1 MDSFSEQ
8 NTVFNFDESAEVEI
22 QKETLKNNFGILRR
36 AEKELKS
43 FETLLATKERTV
55 NIKTLELTEASEMI
69 AQEKSDL
76 EKERILL
83 EIDKES
89 FCREK
94 EEIMKFHEKFK
105 GKLEKY
111 KVKKYELNTL
121 IKKNEDILS
130 ESHKRFEAFKGLKLE
145 IQKEQESIR
154 IASEQVEQENQ
165 LVIKQIHL
173 LSIKKV
179 EHEKNEEKLEKQKKF
194 HEKEKIKLNNER
206 ENIQKLKV
214 KLNEERDN
222 LQNEIKQAEIIRK
235 QYEECMEVQKDM
247 RSNIVE
253 PPANVSKLFEIIQ
266 KQVEVF
272 NIELTIKEKR
282 FQEREQNLF
291 KNSKKLSNLSKG
303 LYAAEKYMKKCKSEL
318 LKIQSK
324 IFPEIKK
331 LYSLSKDLLE
341 CSKLQVMEVND
352 QCQNLN
358 KDIDIISEIKV
369 LTASHQDHIDKHIR
383 EIEKKENELKEFA
396 FNLEERQS
404 NMSAISF
411 ISDSRMDS
419 TISELEQNLKA
430 LQDKQEEVDKDA
442 EENVKN
448 AEYLRKSIQEIEDS
462 KKKLLNERIRY
473 KEKNN
478 LLESKQKLIAEKFQ
492 ELESFHLNL
501 RKKEIEL
508 QNLQK
513 QICNVEILNKS
524 MGK

>member
-1 MDSFSEQ
+1 MDSFSDQ
-8 NTVFNFDESAEVEI
+8 NSVFTFDESAELDI
-22 QKETLKNNFGILRR
+22 QKETLKTSFSKLRR

-43 FETLLATKERTV
+43 FESLLASKEEAI
-55 NIKTLELTEASEMI
+55 NIKTAELTEASEMI
-69 AQEKSDL
+69 AQEKCDI
-76 EKERILL
+76 EKDKILL
-83 EIDKES
+83 EIDKLN

-121 IKKNEDILS
+121 MKKNEDILS
-130 ESHKRFEAFKGLKLE
+130 ESHKRFEAFQGLKLE
-145 IQKEQESIR
+145 IQKEQESIKVAR
-154 IASEQVEQENQ
+154 EQVEQENQ
-165 LVIKQIHL
+165 LMIKQIHV
-173 LSIKKV
+173 LSVKKV
-179 EHEKNEEKLEKQKKF
+179 EFEKNEEKLEKQKKL
-194 HEKEKIKLNNER
+194 HEKEKAKIQTER
-206 ENIQKLKV
+206 ENIQKLKL

-247 RSNIVE
+247 RPNIVE
-253 PPANVSKLFEIIQ
+253 PPANVTKLFETVQ

-272 NIELTIKEKR
+272 NSELTIKEKR
-282 FQEREQNLF
+282 LQEREENLF
-291 KNSKKLSNLSKG
+291 KNSKKLSNLSKD
-303 LYAAEKYMKKCKSEL
+303 LYGAEKYLKNCKTEL

-331 LYSLSKDLLE
+331 LHSLSKDLVE
-341 CSKLQVMEVND
+341 SMNATVKEVN
-352 QCQNLN
+352 QQLQNLN
-358 KDIDIISEIKV
+358 KDIDIIAEIKV
-369 LTASHQDHIDKHIR
+369 LTASHQDHIDRHIR
-383 EIEKKENELKEFA
+383 ELEKKENDLKEFA
-396 FNLEERQS
+396 LNLEERQS

-411 ISDSRMDS
+411 LSDSRMDS
-419 TISELEQNLKA
+419 TISELEQNLKL
-430 LQDKQEEVDKDA
+430 LQDKQEEVDREA

-448 AEYLRKSIQEIEDS
+448 AEYLRRSILEIEDS

-478 LLESKQKLIAEKFQ
+478 LLESKQKLIAEKFLD
-492 ELESFHLNL
+492 LESFHLNL

-524 MGK
+524 IGK